1 MNAIRT
7 FVLVSLVGVLG
18 VLVSGCGP
26 GESTESAGDGSVAE
40 ESGTR
45 PVIYVVNYPLYY
57 FAKRIAGDQAEV
69 VLPES
74 SGSDPAFWKPGDDVL
89 AAYQNADLILLWGAD
104 FAKWVKNVSLP
115 LSRVVDTSTGI
126 TSQLIYEEEAVSHSH
141 GDEGKHSHGAIAFNT
156 WLDFQLMETQCRTIT
171 ETLGAR
177 FPSGADEFTAA
188 YELLKQD
195 LQDLDQQ
202 FQAAVPEG
210 FSETVFSSHP
220 VYQYLGR
227 RYGLSLINFHW
238 EPGEMPDAE
247 EWELFDQRVKETG
260 ARFMLWEGPPT
271 DEIRARLES
280 IGVTP
285 IVILTGSGFPA
296 EGDFL
301 TVMSENARALASA
314 LGQTAP

>member
-1 MNAIRT
+1 MKAMKT
-7 FVLVSLVGVLG
+7 FGLASFVFLSGVLI
-18 VLVSGCGP
+18 SGCGP
-26 GESTESAGDGSVAE
+26 EESTESTEDGSVVA
-40 ESGTR
+40 ESGAS

-57 FAKRIAGDQAEV
+57 FTKRIAGDQAEV

-74 SGSDPAFWKPGDDVL
+74 SGSDPAFWRPGDDVL

-115 LSRVVDTSTGI
+115 LSRVVDTSTDI
-126 TSQLIYEEEAVSHSH
+126 ASQLIYEEEAVSHSH

-156 WLDFQLMETQCRTIT
+156 WLDFQLMATQCKTIT
-171 ETLGAR
+171 ETLRAR
-177 FPSGADEFTAA
+177 FPSGADEFATA
-188 YELLKQD
+188 YDVLKQD

-202 FQAAVPEG
+202 FQAAVPDG

-260 ARFMLWEGPPT
+260 VRFMLWEGAPT

-280 IGVTP
+280 VGVTP
-285 IVILTGSGFPA
+285 IVILTGSGFPK
-296 EGDFL
+296 EGDFRS
-301 TVMSENARALASA
+301 VMSKNARALASA
-314 LGQTAP
+314 LGQGAP